1 MKIIALCFIV
11 FVTISTTMS
20 AQIDIKQFN
29 KVGPEAVST
38 LLGNPPEQWE
48 DNLYPDCLILGD
60 EEYIEGVCSFGARI
74 VIDDEDYTLT
84 GFDTRSS
91 NFIILSDFIN
101 GGVRVGDSISRLAAY
116 DFVHTTY
123 GRNKEG
129 NALKQD
135 VNYPDGTSSY
145 TLFEEEFQSIFFRV
159 QNNIIIEISLST
171 SEDDPPGYDY
181 TNRLF

>member
-11 FVTISTTMS
+11 FITISTTMS
-20 AQIDIKQFN
+20 AQIDITQFN
-29 KVGPEAVST
+29 KVGPEAISA

-159 QNNIIIEISLST
+159 QDNIIIEISLST